1 MPDISSALR
10 EVRMSSITGVLQP
23 SGPDAP
29 LRQEHPLIDI
39 DYTVGIQLFLF
50 LVVAFMCSKLLFRP
64 YLRMRDERTA
74 GIEGA
79 RDEAG
84 RLSAEADARLTR
96 YQSQLE
102 TARARAQDE
111 RRKMRIEAAER
122 QRQVTDRARTE
133 AGGALDEAKARIRQ
147 ETDVARGKLM
157 PQAQQ
162 LAGDIAETLL
172 GRKVGA

>member
-1 MPDISSALR
+1 
-10 EVRMSSITGVLQP
+10 MSSYTGVLQP

-39 DYTVGIQLFLF
+39 DWTVVLQLGLF
-50 LVVAFMCSKLLFRP
+50 LVVAFVSSRLLFRP
-64 YLRMRDERTA
+64 YLKMRDDRSA

-79 RDEAG
+79 RDEAT

-102 TARARAQDE
+102 AARVRAQDE
-111 RRKMRIEAAER
+111 RRKMRSEAAER
-122 QRQVTDRARTE
+122 QRQVTDRARAD
-133 AGGALDEAKARIRQ
+133 AGGALDEAKARIRE
-147 ETDVARGKLM
+147 ETEAARAKLL

-162 LAGDIAETLL
+162 LAGEIAETLL
-172 GRKVGA
+172 GRKVA